1 MVQII
6 IKIKKKYFQP
16 NLILVTCVW
25 KGPLP
30 GYTEGLHSLN
40 GLYVASGRGILRT
53 MILRKD
59 EPSNLVPVDIVVNAL
74 IISARNRA
82 ITISDDVLYCNVTE
96 SMNKETKW
104 MTYLNRSITIF
115 RETPFDYSI
124 WYPEGTIK
132 TNYFHNLFCLIF
144 YHYIPAVLIDLL
156 LILLQKRTL

>member
-1 MVQII
+1 M
-6 IKIKKKYFQP
+6 
-16 NLILVTCVW
+16 
-25 KGPLP
+25 P

-40 GLYVASGRGILRT
+40 GLYIASGRGVLRT

-59 EPSNLVPVDIVVNAL
+59 VPSNLVPVDIVVNAL

-82 ITISDDVLYCNVTE
+82 ESIISNEVFYCNVTE
-96 SMNKETKW
+96 SMGKETKW
-104 MTYLNRSITIF
+104 KTYLNRSITLF

-132 TNYFHNLFCLIF
+132 ENYFHNLFCLIF
-144 YHYIPAVLIDLL
+144 YHYVPAVLIDLL